1 METLAVFAVGLV
13 AVAALRVVLARHGPD
28 RPSNWERRRYV
39 HRSETREN
47 LVQDAL
53 PRVERGPG
61 TVPCSAC
68 GTDNDADFEFC
79 RECGGALETR

>member
-1 METLAVFAVGLV
+1 MEVLVVLAVGV
-13 AVAALRVVLARHGPD
+13 VAAVTLRVVLARYGPD

-39 HRSETREN
+39 HRSETRET

-61 TVPCSAC
+61 TATCPAC
-68 GTDNDADFEFC
+68 ATDNDADFEFC
-79 RECGGALETR
+79 RECGGALES